1 MEHTQCHISPKDHIS
16 PLRAFCL
23 CFSPSLQSF
32 WRIFNSLLDCSKKK
46 DLGPITEVVSRAMH
60 VDGEKLSHSI
70 EECFEKWENTL
81 LLNFEDK
88 VTFTQIHWRC
98 CVKWKGW
105 RCKVRA
111 ALVSGLWNNKELERS
126 GQCCRSTILEYLEA
140 GVSTQKRVASWSRWR
155 WLRVARWR
163 WLPGSRATEA
173 AARHLYRPPTIS
185 TPRHWLIHSLI
196 SYDMITM

>member
-1 MEHTQCHISPKDHIS
+1 MCKYVEICCGSHVQIGRHSHPPRCLSLCRPSWPSRKQPTKFKIRYTFATITIMEHTQCQISPKDHIS

-98 CVKWKGW
+98 CVNWKGW

-111 ALVSGLWNNKELERS
+111 ALVSGLWNNKELER
-126 GQCCRSTILEYLEA
+126 
-140 GVSTQKRVASWSRWR
+140 
-155 WLRVARWR
+155 
-163 WLPGSRATEA
+163 
-173 AARHLYRPPTIS
+173 
-185 TPRHWLIHSLI
+185 
-196 SYDMITM
+196 TML